1 MFYVVYDIASGLVN
15 RIITDCSDSA
25 LAEALPESLNFITV
39 AQIPTYDEWH
49 QNLVVREGVLSVE
62 NKELT
67 PEQEQ
72 EITNIVSQQEIA
84 RLKFELKETDYYT
97 LKYIEG
103 ALSEEVFKEKCVY
116 RQTLRDRIKAL
127 ESKIVYPTV

>member
-1 MFYVVYDIASGLVN
+1 MFYVVYDIESGLVN
-15 RIITDCSDSA
+15 RIMTNCSDSA
-25 LAEALPESLNFITV
+25 LAEVLPETLNFITV
-39 AQIPTYDEWH
+39 DQIPTYDEWR

-72 EITNIVSQQEIA
+72 EIINIVSQQEIA

-97 LKYIEG
+97 LKYMEG
-103 ALSEEVFKEKCVY
+103 VLSEEVFKEKAAY
-116 RQTLRDRIKAL
+116 RQTLRARIEEL

>member
-15 RIITDCSDSA
+15 RIMTACSDSA
-25 LAEALPESLNFITV
+25 LAEVLPESLAFITV
-39 AQIPTYDEWH
+39 DQIPTYDEWH

-62 NKELT
+62 DKELT

-72 EITNIVSQQEIA
+72 EIINIVSQQEIA

-103 ALSEEVFKEKCVY
+103 ALSEEVFKEKSAY
-116 RQTLRDRIKAL
+116 RQTLRDRIEEL